1 MSEQTQKPQSSVS
14 TVSEPELSA
23 TDKEMWSLLTY
34 GGRDAGLGKPVE
46 YERNRNPSGTN
57 PEIRYNS
64 ESHRIEVKFPS
75 KPETWVRDTLK
86 SLNFGWNKWERAWEL
101 YNWQARLYD
110 RSDLA
115 RFLTTLSVGM
125 VGELPEIPEGSRR
138 QWWKEVKDRQ
148 DKAIEQL
155 AEATQAE
162 RDRGDYGLLLKY
174 IHGFRKYSFNNT
186 FTILMECPHATF
198 VCGEKQWNSL
208 NRFVKWGESPIVIL
222 GPRFKRFKEI
232 DSITGEEVIQKRLN
246 GFLAL
251 PVYDISQ
258 TYGEPLPE
266 MPKLSFE
273 GDQAKP
279 FFDALKTFCDVHG
292 LSLGFGKL
300 PYFGVSSAGDGKIK
314 IDDRHSINDQAATL
328 IHELAHEYHNH
339 KYSDKDEKTREI
351 EAEGTAYVI
360 CDFFGLPTI
369 APTYLALHANA
380 TSKDIVKHGATIHE
394 STHVIISYLL
404 EYLGYDNNNC
414 GEDNNYSGA

>member
-14 TVSEPELSA
+14 KVSEPELSA

-125 VGELPEIPEGSRR
+125 IGDLPEIPEGSRR
-138 QWWKEVKDRQ
+138 QWWKEVKDKQ

-174 IHGFRKYSFNNT
+174 VHTFKEYSYRNT
-186 FTILMECPHATF
+186 QSILIQYPRATY
-198 VCGEKQWNSL
+198 VCGEKQWNKL
-208 NRFVKWGESPIVIL
+208 ERFVKWGEAPIIIL
-222 GPRFKRFKEI
+222 GPRFKRVKEI
-232 DSITGEEVIQKRLN
+232 DSVTGVEVVNLEIA

-258 TYGEPLPE
+258 TYGESLPKI
-266 MPKLSFE
+266 PKLTLV
-273 GDQAKP
+273 GDRAKP
-279 FFDALKTFCDVHG
+279 FLDALKSFCEQHG
-292 LSLGFGKL
+292 LKL
-300 PYFGVSSAGDGKIK
+300 TFEKLVGRYGYSSGGAIS
-314 IDDRHSINDQAATL
+314 IDNEKDINEQTATL
-328 IHELAHEYHNH
+328 MHELAHEYLDHNKIH
-339 KYSDKDEKTREI
+339 SRKPRNIREI

-360 CDFFGLPTI
+360 CNFFDLPTN
-369 APTYLALHANA
+369 APTYLAIHTKA
-380 TSKDIVKHGATIHE
+380 SRKDILKHCETIQKV
-394 STHVIISYLL
+394 SRVIISYLL
-404 EYLGYDNNNC
+404 EHLG
-414 GEDNNYSGA
+414 